1 MAAIIRQIVNP
12 EPDFFDLYLEFTKNT
27 ESPTLYHR
35 WSMISCLSAL
45 LGRQVWLPFGEFRIF
60 PNQYIMLI
68 GDPGAR
74 KSTAIKLARKI
85 LSKTGYK
92 NFSAEK
98 TTKEKFLL
106 DLEGLEEASD
116 SEVTATAVMQSMGLG
131 DLNANEPKEVFIVAD
146 EFNDFMRCVDTEFHS
161 MLGALWD
168 YDDESTCYKQRLK
181 NSKSISI
188 YQPTINILGGNTH
201 TGFADMFPPASIGQ
215 GFLSRLL
222 LIFAEPSGK
231 KIAFPEPADP
241 TLSLQLVNHLER
253 IQKTIK
259 GPMSMSREAK
269 DALQTIY
276 HSYKGISD
284 MRFTAFATRR
294 YTHLWKICILCAASR
309 LSMQVGIADVLYANT
324 ILAYAEHFMPRALG
338 EFGKSKDADVS
349 GKIIRFLELAGTKP
363 QNWQDIYK
371 QVQTDI
377 AQVDLL
383 HKMLEGLVQ
392 AGKIQVVRGDRGQAY
407 LPIRRAL
414 SNQDLY
420 VDWNLLREYKL
431 VGLGKGV

>member
-1 MAAIIRQIVNP
+1 MTAIIRPLTKP
-12 EPDFFDLYLEFTKNT
+12 EPDLLELYLEFTKNT
-27 ESPTLYHR
+27 ESPILYHR
-35 WSMISCLSAL
+35 WCMLSCLGAL
-45 LGRQVWLPFGEFRIF
+45 LGRQTWLPFGEFRIF

-74 KSTAIKLARKI
+74 KSTAMKLAKKT
-85 LSKTGYK
+85 LSKVGYK
-92 NFSAEK
+92 SYAAEK

-106 DLEGLEEASD
+106 DLEGLEEGSD
-116 SEVTATAVMQSMGLG
+116 SEVAASTVMHNMGLG
-131 DLNANEPKEVFIVAD
+131 ELNAAAPKEVFIVAD

-168 YDDESTCYKQRLK
+168 YDDETTHYKQRLK

-201 TGFADMFPPASIGQ
+201 TGFADMFPSTSIGQ

-222 LIFAEPSGK
+222 LIFAEPSGR

-241 TLSLQLVNHLER
+241 ALSARITLHMEKIKEEIHGPMTLS
-253 IQKTIK
+253 K
-259 GPMSMSREAK
+259 EAK

-276 HSYKGISD
+276 HSYKGIND
-284 MRFTAFATRR
+284 MRFTAFTTRR
-294 YTHLWKICILCAASR
+294 YTHLWKLCILCAAGR

-349 GKIIRFLELAGTKP
+349 GKIIRFLEISGTKP
-363 QNWQDIYK
+363 QSWQDIYK
-371 QVQTDI
+371 QVQTDVQ
-377 AQVDLL
+377 QVDVL

-392 AGKIQVVRGDRGQAY
+392 AGKVQMVRGERGQVY
-407 LPIRRAL
+407 LPVRKAL
-414 SNQDLY
+414 SNQELY
-420 VDWNLLREYKL
+420 VQWSLLREYNL
-431 VGLGKGV
+431 VGLK